1 MKLVTNTR
9 APSRSAGFTLI
20 EIMIVVV
27 IIGIITAG
35 VLLSVN
41 LTGRD
46 HDLEK
51 ESDRLLT
58 LVNYVREQ
66 AEMQTRDYGVVVRD
80 DGYQF
85 VAYDTRRSLW
95 REVYEDDILRVR
107 KLPDGLDFKLVVDAR
122 PVVLVPTGDVKP
134 PDPKDQKAKVKTLAD
149 VKSLDDASGLKDST
163 SSSGKKL
170 GEDSGKLDEE
180 KKVTPQIM
188 IYSNG
193 DLSSFEITMERDRG
207 LRSVTLA
214 LDEKGQVVA
223 KPMVETKS

>member
-1 MKLVTNTR
+1 MKLVANTR

-58 LVNYVREQ
+58 LVNYAREQ
-66 AEMQTRDYGVVVRD
+66 AEMQTREYGVVVRD

-85 VAYDTRRSLW
+85 VAYDTRRGLW
-95 REVYEDDILRVR
+95 REIYEDDALRMR

-122 PVVLVPTGDVKP
+122 PTWLTTPARCV
-134 PDPKDQKAKVKTLAD
+134 
-149 VKSLDDASGLKDST
+149 AS
-163 SSSGKKL
+163 
-170 GEDSGKLDEE
+170 
-180 KKVTPQIM
+180 VI
-188 IYSNG
+188 
-193 DLSSFEITMERDRG
+193 
-207 LRSVTLA
+207 
-214 LDEKGQVVA
+214 
-223 KPMVETKS
+223 